1 MEFNSLGN
9 NIKKYRN
16 QIGLTQKELG
26 EKILKSEISIRKY
39 ESGKINIP
47 PSTLFELCKIFNV
60 TLGTLL
66 GNDVNLY
73 IKNNTKYE
81 KDLLEILVSQTND
94 IINEQ
99 NNTISDQRKT
109 ISELYS
115 ATKEF
120 IEFGKSWREEYLN
133 TTSTPEGLLHV
144 ILDYLLDNDLYYTAM
159 SFPEKDKP
167 NDSELPYFK
176 NSEIKNIIEKVCNLV
191 ITEIDKIESFNISV
205 HRKTMQITKYILE
218 NNNIEFNKK
227 SFDELYEKLENE
239 NEISKNN
246 NITPLPKKEKQIWEE
261 EGKEYLMPKAS
272 HDKEGDFTE
281 EDYKHDDDLMNDED
295 IWK

>member
-66 GNDVNLY
+66 GDDVNLY

-94 IINEQ
+94 VINEQ
-99 NNTISDQRKT
+99 SNT

-120 IEFGKSWREEYLN
+120 IEFGNSWKEEHLRII
-133 TTSTPEGLLHV
+133 TTPEGLLEA
-144 ILDYLLDNDLYYTAM
+144 ILDYLLTNDLYYTAM
-159 SFPEKDKP
+159 SFPEKNKP
-167 NDSELPYFK
+167 NDPELPYFK

-205 HRKTMQITKYILE
+205 RRKTMQITKYILE

-227 SFDELYEKLENE
+227 SFEELYEKSENE
-239 NEISKNN
+239 NEVSKNN
-246 NITPLPKKEKQIWEE
+246 NITPLPQKEKQIWEE
-261 EGKEYLMPKAS
+261 EGKEYLMPMAS

-295 IWK
+295 LWK

>member
-94 IINEQ
+94 VINEQ
-99 NNTISDQRKT
+99 SNT

-120 IEFGKSWREEYLN
+120 IEFGNSWKEEHLRII
-133 TTSTPEGLLHV
+133 TTPEGLLEA
-144 ILDYLLDNDLYYTAM
+144 ILDYLLTNDLYYTAM
-159 SFPEKDKP
+159 SFPEKNKP
-167 NDSELPYFK
+167 NDPELPYFK

-205 HRKTMQITKYILE
+205 RRKTMQITKYILE

-227 SFDELYEKLENE
+227 AFEELYEKLENE
-239 NEISKNN
+239 NEVSKNN
-246 NITPLPKKEKQIWEE
+246 NITPLPQKEKQIWEE
-261 EGKEYLMPKAS
+261 EGKEYLMPMAS

-281 EDYKHDDDLMNDED
+281 KDYKHDDDLMNDED
-295 IWK
+295 LWK

>member
-1 MEFNSLGN
+1 MGN

-66 GNDVNLY
+66 GDDVNLY

-94 IINEQ
+94 VINEQ
-99 NNTISDQRKT
+99 SNT

-120 IEFGKSWREEYLN
+120 IEFGNSWKEEHLRII
-133 TTSTPEGLLHV
+133 TTPEGLLEA
-144 ILDYLLDNDLYYTAM
+144 ILDYLLTNDLYYTAM
-159 SFPEKDKP
+159 SFPEKNKP
-167 NDSELPYFK
+167 NDPELPYFK

-205 HRKTMQITKYILE
+205 RRKTMQITKYILE

-227 SFDELYEKLENE
+227 AFEELYEKLENE
-239 NEISKNN
+239 NEVSKNN
-246 NITPLPKKEKQIWEE
+246 NITPLPQKEKQIWE
-261 EGKEYLMPKAS
+261 EGKEYLMPMAS

-295 IWK
+295 LWK

>member
-66 GNDVNLY
+66 GDDVNLY

-94 IINEQ
+94 VINEQ
-99 NNTISDQRKT
+99 SNT

-120 IEFGKSWREEYLN
+120 IEFGNSWKEEHLRII
-133 TTSTPEGLLHV
+133 TTPEGLLEA
-144 ILDYLLDNDLYYTAM
+144 ILDYLLTNDLYYTAM
-159 SFPEKDKP
+159 SFPEKNKP
-167 NDSELPYFK
+167 NDPELPYFK

-205 HRKTMQITKYILE
+205 RRKTMQITKYILE

-227 SFDELYEKLENE
+227 AFEELYEKLENE
-239 NEISKNN
+239 NEVSKNN
-246 NITPLPKKEKQIWEE
+246 NITPLPQKEKQIWE
-261 EGKEYLMPKAS
+261 EGKEYLMPMAS

-295 IWK
+295 LWK

>member
-66 GNDVNLY
+66 GDDVNLY

-94 IINEQ
+94 VINEQ
-99 NNTISDQRKT
+99 SNT

-120 IEFGKSWREEYLN
+120 IEFGNSWKEEHLRII
-133 TTSTPEGLLHV
+133 TTPEGLLEA
-144 ILDYLLDNDLYYTAM
+144 ILDYLLTNDLYYTAM
-159 SFPEKDKP
+159 SFPEKNKP
-167 NDSELPYFK
+167 NDPELPYFK

-205 HRKTMQITKYILE
+205 RRKTMQITKYILE

-227 SFDELYEKLENE
+227 AFEELYEKLENE
-239 NEISKNN
+239 NEVSKNN
-246 NITPLPKKEKQIWEE
+246 NITPLPQKEKQIWEE
-261 EGKEYLMPKAS
+261 EGKEYLMPMAS
-272 HDKEGDFTE
+272 HDKEEDFTE

-295 IWK
+295 LWK

>member
-66 GNDVNLY
+66 GDDVNLY

-94 IINEQ
+94 VINEQ
-99 NNTISDQRKT
+99 SNT

-120 IEFGKSWREEYLN
+120 IEFGNSWKEEHLRII
-133 TTSTPEGLLHV
+133 TTPEGLLEA
-144 ILDYLLDNDLYYTAM
+144 ILDYLLTNDLYYTAM
-159 SFPEKDKP
+159 SFPEKNKP
-167 NDSELPYFK
+167 NDPELPYFK

-205 HRKTMQITKYILE
+205 RRKTMQITKYILE

-227 SFDELYEKLENE
+227 SFEELYEKLENE
-239 NEISKNN
+239 NEVSKNN
-246 NITPLPKKEKQIWEE
+246 NITPLPQKEKQIWEE
-261 EGKEYLMPKAS
+261 EGKEYLMPMAS

-295 IWK
+295 LWK

>member
-66 GNDVNLY
+66 GDDVNLY

-94 IINEQ
+94 VINEQ
-99 NNTISDQRKT
+99 SNT

-120 IEFGKSWREEYLN
+120 IEFGNSWKEEHLRII
-133 TTSTPEGLLHV
+133 TTPEGLLEA
-144 ILDYLLDNDLYYTAM
+144 ILDYLLTNDLYYTAM
-159 SFPEKDKP
+159 SFPEKNKP
-167 NDSELPYFK
+167 NDPELPYFK

-205 HRKTMQITKYILE
+205 RRKTMQITKYILE

-227 SFDELYEKLENE
+227 AFEELYEKLENE
-239 NEISKNN
+239 NEVSKNN
-246 NITPLPKKEKQIWEE
+246 NITPLPQKEKQIWEE
-261 EGKEYLMPKAS
+261 EGKEYLMPMES

-295 IWK
+295 LWK

>member
-66 GNDVNLY
+66 GDDVNLY

-94 IINEQ
+94 VINEQ
-99 NNTISDQRKT
+99 SNT

-120 IEFGKSWREEYLN
+120 IEFGNSWKEEHLRII
-133 TTSTPEGLLHV
+133 TTPEGLLEA
-144 ILDYLLDNDLYYTAM
+144 ILDYLLTNDLYYTAM
-159 SFPEKDKP
+159 SFPEKNKP
-167 NDSELPYFK
+167 NDPELPYFK

-205 HRKTMQITKYILE
+205 RRKTMQITKYILE

-227 SFDELYEKLENE
+227 AFEELYEKLENE
-239 NEISKNN
+239 NEVSKNN
-246 NITPLPKKEKQIWEE
+246 NITSLPKKEKQIWEE

-295 IWK
+295 LWK

>member
-60 TLGTLL
+60 TLETLL
-66 GNDVNLY
+66 GDDVNLY

-94 IINEQ
+94 VINEQ
-99 NNTISDQRKT
+99 SNT

-120 IEFGKSWREEYLN
+120 IEFGNSWKEEHLRII
-133 TTSTPEGLLHV
+133 TTPEGLLEA
-144 ILDYLLDNDLYYTAM
+144 ILDYLLTNDLYYTAM
-159 SFPEKDKP
+159 SFPEKNKP
-167 NDSELPYFK
+167 NDPELPYFK

-205 HRKTMQITKYILE
+205 RRKTMQITKYILE
-218 NNNIEFNKK
+218 NNIEFNKK
-227 SFDELYEKLENE
+227 AFEELYEKLENE
-239 NEISKNN
+239 NEVSKNN
-246 NITPLPKKEKQIWEE
+246 NITPLPQKEKQIWEE
-261 EGKEYLMPKAS
+261 EGKEYLMPMAS

-295 IWK
+295 LWK

>member
-66 GNDVNLY
+66 GDDVNLY

-94 IINEQ
+94 VINEQ
-99 NNTISDQRKT
+99 SNT

-120 IEFGKSWREEYLN
+120 IEFGNSWKEEHLRII
-133 TTSTPEGLLHV
+133 TTPEGLLEA
-144 ILDYLLDNDLYYTAM
+144 ILDYLLTNDLYYTAM
-159 SFPEKDKP
+159 SFPEKNKP
-167 NDSELPYFK
+167 NDPELPYFK

-205 HRKTMQITKYILE
+205 RRKTMQITKYILE

-227 SFDELYEKLENE
+227 AFEELYEKLENE
-239 NEISKNN
+239 NEVSKNN

-261 EGKEYLMPKAS
+261 EGKEYLMPIAS
-272 HDKEGDFTE
+272 HDKDGNFTE
-281 EDYKHDDDLMNDED
+281 EEYKHDDDLMNDED
-295 IWK
+295 LWK

>member
-66 GNDVNLY
+66 GDDVNLY

-94 IINEQ
+94 VINEQ
-99 NNTISDQRKT
+99 SNT

-120 IEFGKSWREEYLN
+120 IEFGNSWKEEHLRII
-133 TTSTPEGLLHV
+133 TTPEGLLEA
-144 ILDYLLDNDLYYTAM
+144 ILDYLLTNDLYYTAM
-159 SFPEKDKP
+159 SFPEKNKP
-167 NDSELPYFK
+167 NDPELPYFK

-205 HRKTMQITKYILE
+205 RRKTMQITKYILE

-227 SFDELYEKLENE
+227 AFEELYEKLENE
-239 NEISKNN
+239 NEVSKNN
-246 NITPLPKKEKQIWEE
+246 NITSLPKKEKQIWEE
-261 EGKEYLMPKAS
+261 EGKEYLMPMAS

-295 IWK
+295 LWK

>member
-66 GNDVNLY
+66 GDDVNLY

-94 IINEQ
+94 VINEQ
-99 NNTISDQRKT
+99 SNT

-120 IEFGKSWREEYLN
+120 IEFGNSWKEEHLRII
-133 TTSTPEGLLHV
+133 TTPEGLLEA
-144 ILDYLLDNDLYYTAM
+144 ILDYLLTNDLYYTAM
-159 SFPEKDKP
+159 SFPEKNKP
-167 NDSELPYFK
+167 NDPELPYFK

-205 HRKTMQITKYILE
+205 RRKTMQITKYILE

-227 SFDELYEKLENE
+227 AFEELYEIRK
-239 NEISKNN
+239 
-246 NITPLPKKEKQIWEE
+246 
-261 EGKEYLMPKAS
+261 
-272 HDKEGDFTE
+272 
-281 EDYKHDDDLMNDED
+281 
-295 IWK
+295 

>member
-66 GNDVNLY
+66 GDDVNLY

-94 IINEQ
+94 VINEQ
-99 NNTISDQRKT
+99 SNT

-120 IEFGKSWREEYLN
+120 IEFGNSWKEEHLRII
-133 TTSTPEGLLHV
+133 TTPEGLLEA
-144 ILDYLLDNDLYYTAM
+144 ILDYLLTNDLYYTAM
-159 SFPEKDKP
+159 SFPEKNKP
-167 NDSELPYFK
+167 NDPELPYFK

-205 HRKTMQITKYILE
+205 RRKTMQITKYILE

-227 SFDELYEKLENE
+227 AFEELYEKLENE
-239 NEISKNN
+239 NEVSKNN

-272 HDKEGDFTE
+272 HDKDGNFTE
-281 EDYKHDDDLMNDED
+281 EEYKHDDDLMNDED
-295 IWK
+295 LWK

>member
-60 TLGTLL
+60 TLETLL
-66 GNDVNLY
+66 GDDVNLY

-94 IINEQ
+94 VINEQ
-99 NNTISDQRKT
+99 SNT

-120 IEFGKSWREEYLN
+120 IEFGNSWKEEHLRII
-133 TTSTPEGLLHV
+133 TTPEGLLEA
-144 ILDYLLDNDLYYTAM
+144 ILDYLLTNDLYYTAM
-159 SFPEKDKP
+159 SFPEKNKP
-167 NDSELPYFK
+167 NDPELPYFK

-205 HRKTMQITKYILE
+205 RRKTMQITKYILE

-227 SFDELYEKLENE
+227 AFEELYEKLENE
-239 NEISKNN
+239 NEVSKNN
-246 NITPLPKKEKQIWEE
+246 NITPLPQKEKQIWEE
-261 EGKEYLMPKAS
+261 EGKEYLMPMAS

-295 IWK
+295 LWK